1 MACNGAETCKTC
13 AQDCGVC
20 PPKCGD
26 GQCNGNESC
35 KSCKA
40 DCAAQCTPCPCKDPP
55 DTVNFNNA
63 CHWPPKTANCPPT
76 APGGYCDPN
85 GDGSYAD
92 ADWPKGYT
100 EYNDKCL

>member
-1 MACNGAETCKTC
+1 MACNGAETCETC

-26 GQCNGNESC
+26 GQCNGNETC

-55 DTVNFNNA
+55 DPNNFNNV
-63 CHWPPKTANCPPT
+63 CHWPPGTANCPPT
-76 APGGYCDPN
+76 QGGGYCDPN
-85 GDGSYAD
+85 SDGSYAD